1 MKFLMKPNVLMIL
14 LLAVVFQVR
23 AEVKMPALFANNAIL
38 QQKSEVAMWGWADA
52 KATVRITS
60 YNVCYTKLLRGGSYG

>member
-38 QQKSEVAMWGWADA
+38 QQKSEVAIVGLG
-52 KATVRITS
+52 RCQS
-60 YNVCYTKLLRGGSYG
+60 NSGSDSFLE